1 MKEQIIQYVTALA
14 PIVAGFITSVLI
26 PLLVE
31 KFSIKHL
38 RKRIEEINEA
48 QKLKEITHKL
58 NAIENEI
65 LEMRGKRK

>member
-1 MKEQIIQYVTALA
+1 MKEQIVQYITALA

-26 PLLVE
+26 PLLIE
-31 KFSIKHL
+31 KLSIKHL
-38 RKRIEEINEA
+38 RKKIEEINEA
-48 QKLKEITHKL
+48 KELHDIKHKL